1 MWLPVTL
8 IGPSRYLKRVSI
20 QLRGLSGAL
29 KISSLRDGM
38 EIVHAVG
45 RLRPAMLFVAVGAG
59 ALVLGVLIA
68 VVLVL
73 LK

>member
-1 MWLPVTL
+1 
-8 IGPSRYLKRVSI
+8 
-20 QLRGLSGAL
+20 
-29 KISSLRDGM
+29 
-38 EIVHAVG
+38 
-45 RLRPAMLFVAVGAG
+45 MLFVAVGAG

>member
-1 MWLPVTL
+1 ML
-8 IGPSRYLKRVSI
+8 
-20 QLRGLSGAL
+20 
-29 KISSLRDGM
+29 
-38 EIVHAVG
+38 
-45 RLRPAMLFVAVGAG
+45 LFVAVGAG